1 MTALRTIR
9 EKNILPPLL
18 VLEILKDQHRL
29 KFRVL
34 KEFLLENLKSQMK
47 QINRSKE
54 KLDKDMKD
62 IKTYFLNKHYDFKNP
77 LCQTCPDIECLF
89 TEGTYNFP
97 EEITICA
104 R

>member
-1 MTALRTIR
+1 
-9 EKNILPPLL
+9 
-18 VLEILKDQHRL
+18 
-29 KFRVL
+29 
-34 KEFLLENLKSQMK
+34 
-47 QINRSKE
+47 
-54 KLDKDMKD
+54 MKD

-97 EEITICA
+97 EETTICA